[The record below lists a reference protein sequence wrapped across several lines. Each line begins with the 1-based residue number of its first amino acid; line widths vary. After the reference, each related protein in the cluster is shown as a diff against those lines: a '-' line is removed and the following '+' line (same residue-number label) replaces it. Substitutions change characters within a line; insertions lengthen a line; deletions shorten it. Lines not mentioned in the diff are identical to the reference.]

1 MCEKCTFQTE
11 VFRQYAVAGGC
22 YAISMKNTNAGLK
35 NVPEGGEILLYAAG
49 REGARLEVKL
59 AGETVWLSLGQMVK
73 LFKRDKSVISRHIKN
88 IFKEGELQRK
98 AVVADFATTAVDGKT
113 YDVSYYNL
121 DVVISV
127 GYRVKS
133 QNGTRFRI
141 WAGGV
146 LKKHL
151 IEGYTVNHK
160 LLAEQTHKLEA
171 LQKAIRLIQ
180 HAKSGHKLDYEEAAG
195 LLDVIENYSY
205 ALGLL
210 DDYDR
215 KKLKVSHTSVG
226 GKFKLTYE
234 KVIKAVGEMRAKS
247 GGSELFGREKDQS
260 LRSSVAT
267 IYQTFSGKELYPSAE
282 EKAANLLYF
291 IVKNHSFIDGN
302 KRMAAAVFLWFLE
315 KNGLLYRADGSK
327 RLADNALV
335 ALTLMIAESRPEEK
349 DVIAT
354 LVVNLINKCN

>member
-1 MCEKCTFQTE
+1 M
-11 VFRQYAVAGGC
+11 
-22 YAISMKNTNAGLK
+22 ISKNTAGFLAEK
-35 NVPEGGEILLYAAG
+35 LVLYQTGTSPVSVKVLFDNDTAWLTLSQMADLFG
-49 REGARLEVKL
+49 RDR
-59 AGETVWLSLGQMVK
+59 
-73 LFKRDKSVISRHIKN
+73 SVISRHLAN
-88 IFKEGELQRK
+88 IFNSRELKRKTTVAKIATVQIEGGVEKRRDLEY
-98 AVVADFATTAVDGKT
+98 F
-113 YDVSYYNL
+113 NL
-121 DVVISV
+121 DVIISA
-127 GYRVKS
+127 GYRVNSAKGV
-133 QNGTRFRI
+133 QFRI
-141 WAGGV
+141 WATQV

-151 IEGYTVNHK
+151 IEGYSINQKLLLEQKHK
-160 LLAEQTHKLEA
+160 LDA
-171 LQKAIRLIQ
+171 LQNAIKLIQ
-180 HAKSGHKLDYEEAAG
+180 HAKSGHKLDYTEATG

-234 KVIKAVGEMRAKS
+234 KVIKAVGEMRGKS
-247 GGSELFGREKDQS
+247 GGSSDLFGREKDQS

-291 IVKNHSFIDGN
+291 IVKNHSFVDGN
-302 KRMAAAVFLWFLE
+302 KRIAAAVFLWFLE
-315 KNGLLYRADGSK
+315 KNGLLYRSDGSK
-327 RLADNALV
+327 RLPDNAVV
-335 ALTLMIAESRPEEK
+335 ALTLMIAESHPEEK

>member
-1 MCEKCTFQTE
+1 M
-11 VFRQYAVAGGC
+11 
-22 YAISMKNTNAGLK
+22 
-35 NVPEGGEILLYAAG
+35 EILIYAAG

-59 AGETVWLSLGQMVK
+59 AGETVWLTLSQMVGF
-73 LFKRDKSVISRHIKN
+73 FKRDKSVISRHIKN
-88 IFKEGELQRK
+88 IFEEGELQRK
-98 AVVADFATTAVDGKT
+98 AVVANFATTAVDGKT
-113 YDVSYYNL
+113 YDVAYYNL
-121 DVVISV
+121 DVIISV

-141 WAGGV
+141 WATGI

-151 IEGYTVNHK
+151 IEGYTVNQKLLSEQAHK
-160 LLAEQTHKLEA
+160 LDA
-171 LQKAIRLIQ
+171 LQKAIKLIQ
-180 HAKSGHKLDYEEAAG
+180 NAKAGHKLDYTEATG

-215 KKLKVSHTSVG
+215 KKLKVSHISTG
-226 GKFKLTYE
+226 GKFHLTCD

-247 GGSELFGREKDQS
+247 GGSEMFGREKDQS
-260 LRSSVAT
+260 LKSSVAA
-267 IYQTFSGKELYPSAE
+267 IYQTFDGKELYHSIE

-302 KRMAAAVFLWFLE
+302 KRIAAAIFLWFME
-315 KNGLLYRADGSK
+315 KNALLYKADGSK
-327 RLADNALV
+327 RLADNTLV

-349 DVIAT
+349 ETITT